1 MTDHPFDQALA
12 LQVIGDP
19 SDGRFEGL
27 PSAYYWNM
35 VGPYGGITAA
45 TVMRALLQHPD
56 RLGEP
61 VALTV
66 NYAAALTLKPFTLTA
81 RAARTNRSTQHWT
94 MEMVQLDDQGVPTV
108 VLTATAVT
116 AKRRAT
122 WRQIDHPMPVVPPPE
137 QAAQARRVNGV
148 AWLER
153 YEMRG
158 IEGGLPAVWDGTG
171 EHSRSLLWMRD
182 TPHRALDFLSLT
194 ALSDLFFPRVW
205 LRRATRVPAGT
216 VSMTVYFHAAQSELS
231 EAGTDYLLGQAQ
243 AQAFH
248 DGFFDQSGQIW
259 SRSGHLLV
267 TTHQIV
273 YYKE

>member
-1 MTDHPFDQALA
+1 MA
-12 LQVIGDP
+12 IC
-19 SDGRFEGL
+19 S
-27 PSAYYWNM
+27 
-35 VGPYGGITAA
+35 
-45 TVMRALLQHPD
+45 
-56 RLGEP
+56 P
-61 VALTV
+61 VTSIA
-66 NYAAALTLKPFTLTA
+66 
-81 RAARTNRSTQHWT
+81 
-94 MEMVQLDDQGVPTV
+94 G
-108 VLTATAVT
+108 
-116 AKRRAT
+116 
-122 WRQIDHPMPVVPPPE
+122 PVVPPPE

-182 TPHRALDFLSLT
+182 APHRALDFLSLT

-259 SRSGHLLV
+259 SRNGHLLV